1 MGSPGFPA
9 DGSEERTPR
18 DPPHR
23 QPASVFPD
31 LSSSPCVRDAACR
44 PEQGPVRGPQVDCDA
59 ASRGTWH
66 PPARRCTGSALRMLP
81 GRLPCSSALVE
92 GGSLI
97 PRRGQSRTAVGAAL
111 GPRAGCGPRVLRQHV
126 QCSRGGGPCAR
137 PSPPRAGTATP
148 APSPLAP
155 EGLTFAAA
163 GAGQRFSFSKFYTSY
178 KFHH

>member
-1 MGSPGFPA
+1 MSERLVGSPGFPA

-18 DPPHR
+18 HPPRR

-92 GGSLI
+92 GGLADPS
-97 PRRGQSRTAVGAAL
+97 PGSE
-111 GPRAGCGPRVLRQHV
+111 PD
-126 QCSRGGGPCAR
+126 GGGRGARSACGVRPAHPPPAR
-137 PSPPRAGTATP
+137 PVWSGRRPLRSAV
-148 APSPLAP
+148 PSPCGHSDTGPIATGP
-155 EGLTFAAA
+155 
-163 GAGQRFSFSKFYTSY
+163 
-178 KFHH
+178 